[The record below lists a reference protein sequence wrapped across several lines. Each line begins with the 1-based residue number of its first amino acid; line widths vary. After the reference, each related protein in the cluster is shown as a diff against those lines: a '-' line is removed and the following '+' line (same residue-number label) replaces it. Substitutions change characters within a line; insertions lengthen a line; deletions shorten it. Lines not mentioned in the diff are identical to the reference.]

1 MPCNATR
8 SVFWIWHSVDRA
20 SWYVLIKKANEMDYF
35 SYLFAKVLYML
46 DRDGT
51 VVKALCYK
59 SEGRWFDSIW
69 YHWNFSLI

>member
-1 MPCNATR
+1 
-8 SVFWIWHSVDRA
+8 
-20 SWYVLIKKANEMDYF
+20 MDYF